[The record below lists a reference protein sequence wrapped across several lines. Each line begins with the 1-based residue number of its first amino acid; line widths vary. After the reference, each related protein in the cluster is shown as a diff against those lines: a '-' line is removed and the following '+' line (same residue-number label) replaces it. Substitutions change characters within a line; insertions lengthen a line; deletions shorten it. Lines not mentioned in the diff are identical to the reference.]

1 MLDAFPSGCPC
12 VRLRQNKT
20 GRRENNPSFMTLN
33 LSRLTN
39 RKTLR
44 DLYSAGLRS
53 ISVNEECQSRRLPSF
68 LLLVRKHPAKT
79 RSLKANYY
87 VQIVFR
93 SICVRICI

>member
-1 MLDAFPSGCPC
+1 
-12 VRLRQNKT
+12 
-20 GRRENNPSFMTLN
+20 MTLN

-39 RKTLR
+39 RKALR

-53 ISVNEECQSRRLPSF
+53 ISANEEFQSRRFSSF
-68 LLLVRKHPAKT
+68 LLLVRKHPTET

-93 SICVRICI
+93 SVCVRIRIYFSARNISIGSRVVRQCYGK